1 MITISAFDWVPDM
14 AKGHVRDLRVRW
26 ALEEAGLPYRTKLI
40 NHQEKLS
47 EGYREW
53 QPFCQVPAYD
63 DGEVRM
69 FESGAIVLHIGEKS
83 EALLPKE
90 PAARARAMTWVMAAL
105 NSLDPFILCLMM
117 AAVFNA
123 DKPWAK
129 EARPEAESYV
139 KKRLAN
145 LAQCLRGRDWLED
158 RFTVGDLMMACTLR
172 SLSFSDLVTS
182 DPVLGPYLK
191 RCEARPAFQRALAAQ
206 LADFTGQP
214 QAA

>member
-1 MITISAFDWVPDM
+1 MITISAFDWVPEM

-83 EALLPKE
+83 EALLPKD

-105 NSLDPFILCLMM
+105 NSLDPFILWQMM
-117 AAVFNA
+117 TSVFNA
-123 DKPWAK
+123 DKAWAK
-129 EARPEAESYV
+129 EAQPDAESYV
-139 KKRLAN
+139 KKRLAS
-145 LAQCLRGRDWLED
+145 LAQHLAGRDYLEG

-172 SLSFSDLVTS
+172 ELDHTDFVTG